1 MEMIMMF
8 KLAML
13 GFASAIGL
21 SIAASHAND
30 IHAVLPPQVEHLAIP
45 ARGLALGMS
54 ADHLRHVMGEP
65 VRVSTSNP
73 KGAERLKLE
82 FAGAIPA
89 KVIVADGRVSKISL
103 DVFRPDKSEIPAFGR
118 PAWPGLADSAVRIVL
133 GEPAEVRHHTP
144 FGINVDQWVFAR
156 TGQPDL
162 SLFFRSGRVVAR
174 AAGREIPSDLFRLEL
189 PSPPDAE
196 RETPMSSARA
206 GMTATGIE
214 KVYGTPLYSVDY
226 IFNGQRAL
234 RSVYRIREKGTFV
247 VFTFVDS
254 VLTELEDLGTTLDDP
269 TFQGR

>member
-1 MEMIMMF
+1 MMF

-21 SIAASHAND
+21 SIVASHAND
-30 IHAVLPPQVEHLAIP
+30 INAVLPPQVEHRAIP
-45 ARGLALGMS
+45 ARGLTLGMS
-54 ADHLRHVMGEP
+54 ADELRHVMGPP
-65 VRVSTSNP
+65 VRVSTLHP
-73 KGAERLKLE
+73 EGAERLKLE

-89 KVIVADGRVSKISL
+89 KIIVADGRVSKISL
-103 DVFRPDKSEIPAFGR
+103 DVFSPDKCEIPAFGR

-162 SLFFRSGRVVAR
+162 SLFFRSGRVIAR
-174 AAGREIPSDLFRLEL
+174 AAGREVPSDLFRLEL

-196 RETPMSSARA
+196 RETPISRARA
-206 GMTATGIE
+206 GMTVTGIE
-214 KVYGTPLYSVDY
+214 ELYGNPLYSVDY

-234 RSVYRIREKGTFV
+234 HRVYRVREKGTFV
-247 VFTFVDS
+247 GFTFVDG
-254 VLTELEDLGTTLDDP
+254 VLTDLEDLGTTLDDP